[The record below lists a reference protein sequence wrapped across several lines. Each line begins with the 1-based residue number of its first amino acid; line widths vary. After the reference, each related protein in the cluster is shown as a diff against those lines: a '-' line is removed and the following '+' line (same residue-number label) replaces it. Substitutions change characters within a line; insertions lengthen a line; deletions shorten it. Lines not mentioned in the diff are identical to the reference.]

1 MVVKA
6 RVLGWGLHKS
16 MSFIQLPQESHKC
29 KISLQI
35 WNSFNQN
42 EARYDIPIFVLSN
55 YYSLLFKD
63 LSFCCFEIIL
73 KEAVMIV
80 TEQLW
85 HEHSNILALEFLV
98 SIAKEFFCFKVG
110 INYVANISWCHSNSD
125 DYCASII
132 AKELVLVHVVQ
143 LVHII

>member
-55 YYSLLFKD
+55 YYLYYQAGCGK
-63 LSFCCFEIIL
+63 
-73 KEAVMIV
+73 
-80 TEQLW
+80 
-85 HEHSNILALEFLV
+85 NILV
-98 SIAKEFFCFKVG
+98 QKYTGYCSIP
-110 INYVANISWCHSNSD
+110 YQ
-125 DYCASII
+125 YTCAPW
-132 AKELVLVHVVQ
+132 Q
-143 LVHII
+143 